1 MATFDNNLRIKEIAT
16 GAEAGS
22 WGTSTNTNL
31 SLIADALGYATEA
44 TFDTDGNKTVSVAN
58 ATSSPYRS
66 MYVKVTSSAT
76 LSATRDLTIGPNTI
90 KRVMFIENATTG
102 GQSIV
107 VKQGSGANVT
117 IANGSVM
124 CVYLDGAGAGAA
136 VVSVFTDF
144 VAKNFT
150 AQDSLKITGTTPT
163 LTIGDGDAED
173 NKITFFADSGGF
185 TIGQDNSGADFV
197 IGSSSTLGT
206 GARMQ
211 ISEQGA
217 VEIISDAPANG
228 QLKLSDIGSNSDE
241 VVLTHDAGVFKILSR
256 ASVSSTGSVIIGG
269 QNNSSAFDYM
279 TFASTGMTTSLDIEI
294 TQSSASKSIILR
306 SPNGTRYRI
315 NVDNSGNLSTT
326 AVWCIIFPM
335 DEKQFLIIAYQL
347 IEVSLQRGAIKG
359 EELEVINQMRKHV
372 TAKLKEMQEPVTES
386 VGELVEEKSEDKEEK

>member
-1 MATFDNNLRIKEIAT
+1 MATFNNDLRLKEIAT
-16 GAEAGS
+16 GAESGT

-31 SLIADALGYATEA
+31 SLVAEAFSFGTEAITTNADTHTTTIADGS
-44 TFDTDGNKTVSVAN
+44 TDPGRSLYLKYTGTLDSACTITLAPNTVS
-58 ATSSPYRS
+58 
-66 MYVKVTSSAT
+66 KVW
-76 LSATRDLTIGPNTI
+76 
-90 KRVMFIENATTG
+90 FIENATTG
-102 GQSIV
+102 SQNIIIS
-107 VKQGSGANVT
+107 QGSGSNVT
-117 IANGSVM
+117 IPNGSVM
-124 CVYLDGAGAGAA
+124 AVYSDGGGGSANI
-136 VVSVFTDF
+136 VSVFTDF

-326 AVWCIIFPM
+326 AV
-335 DEKQFLIIAYQL
+335 
-347 IEVSLQRGAIKG
+347 
-359 EELEVINQMRKHV
+359 
-372 TAKLKEMQEPVTES
+372 
-386 VGELVEEKSEDKEEK
+386 

>member
-1 MATFDNNLRIKEIAT
+1 MATYDNNLRIKEIAT

-31 SLIADALGYATEA
+31 SLIGDALGYATEA
-44 TFDTDGNKTVSVAN
+44 TFDTDGNKSVTVGDA
-58 ATSSPYRS
+58 ATSAYRS

-117 IANGSVM
+117 IANGTVM

-326 AVWCIIFPM
+326 AV
-335 DEKQFLIIAYQL
+335 
-347 IEVSLQRGAIKG
+347 
-359 EELEVINQMRKHV
+359 
-372 TAKLKEMQEPVTES
+372 
-386 VGELVEEKSEDKEEK
+386 

>member
-1 MATFDNNLRIKEIAT
+1 MATYDNNLRIKEIAT

-22 WGTSTNTNL
+22 WGSSTNTNL
-31 SLIADALGYATEA
+31 SLIGDALGYATEA
-44 TFDTDGNKTVSVAN
+44 TFNSDANKSVTVGD
-58 ATSSPYRS
+58 ATVSPYRS
-66 MYVKVTSSAT
+66 IYVKVTSSAT
-76 LSATRDLTIGPNTI
+76 LSTARDLTIGPNTI

-107 VKQGSGANVT
+107 IKQGSGASVT
-117 IANGSVM
+117 ITNGSVM
-124 CVYLDGAGAGAA
+124 CVLLDGAGAGAA

-150 AQDSLKITGTTPT
+150 VQDSLKITGTTPT

-206 GARMQ
+206 GARVQ

-228 QLKLSDIGSNSDE
+228 QLKLTDIGANSDE
-241 VVLTHDAGVFKILSR
+241 VTLTHDAGVFKILSR
-256 ASVSSTGSVIIGG
+256 ASVGATGSVIIGG
-269 QNNSSAFDYM
+269 QNNSGAFDYM
-279 TFASTGMTTSLDIEI
+279 TFAGTGMTTNFDIEI

-326 AVWCIIFPM
+326 
-335 DEKQFLIIAYQL
+335 
-347 IEVSLQRGAIKG
+347 
-359 EELEVINQMRKHV
+359 
-372 TAKLKEMQEPVTES
+372 S
-386 VGELVEEKSEDKEEK
+386 V